1 MGHIEVQEET
11 SNQNMMISK
20 NSFKARYL
28 NNNLT
33 WEKDKKKEVTKGR
46 I

>member
-1 MGHIEVQEET
+1 MK
-11 SNQNMMISK
+11 ISK
-20 NSFKARYL
+20 NSFKTPYL

-33 WEKDKKKEVTKGR
+33 WEKDPKKEVTQGR